1 MSQFDLDDDE
11 DNALLAAYLDDVEQ
25 GFDFLLTPHL
35 DRRVRRL
42 GVRHR
47 NYVGRLMQRGGAAP
61 LPIRQQ
67 QILPRQMEEAPQ
79 RAIRDQI
86 FDDPEVHPNDH
97 FLININ
103 SNRLR
108 HSYHSS
114 RMRVREWI
122 NNDLRAREI
131 MQQISNMLNSNEQF
145 QLDDSFSLHISQPF

>member
-1 MSQFDLDDDE
+1 M
-11 DNALLAAYLDDVEQ
+11 
-25 GFDFLLTPHL
+25 
-35 DRRVRRL
+35 RRL

-47 NYVGRLMQRGGAAP
+47 NYVGQLVQRGGAAP
-61 LPIRQQ
+61 LPVQQQ
-67 QILPRQMEEAPQ
+67 QILPCQMEEALQ

-86 FDDPEVHPNDH
+86 LNDPEVHPNDY

-145 QLDDSFSLHISQPF
+145 